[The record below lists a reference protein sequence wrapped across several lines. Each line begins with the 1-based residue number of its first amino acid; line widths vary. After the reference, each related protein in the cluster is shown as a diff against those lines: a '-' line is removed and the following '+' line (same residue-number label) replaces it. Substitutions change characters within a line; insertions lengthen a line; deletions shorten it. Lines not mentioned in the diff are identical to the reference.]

1 MGLAMIVPS
10 RGRPQAVR
18 ELVEA
23 FAATVQ
29 VGDTRLVWAVDRDDP
44 DLRRYRTAVTKTHN
58 RQVTVHAVTGGTM
71 VAALNEAALLLARD
85 DPTVEAVGFLGD
97 DHRPRTPGWDAAF
110 LTALREPGC
119 GLAYG
124 DDLFSSDFVPTH
136 IAVRASIVD
145 ALGWMVHPSLRHM
158 YVDTLWR
165 DLGDAAE
172 ALRYLK
178 DPDPDRTVIVEHMHY
193 QCGKAVEDDAYR
205 RVNAPAVYA
214 ADEHAFQ
221 ELHAST
227 EFARAVAV
235 ISSIVGGA
243 P

>member
-18 ELVEA
+18 ELVDA
-23 FAATVQ
+23 FAATVA

-44 DLRRYRTAVTKTHN
+44 DLRRYRAAVTKTRN
-58 RQVTVHAVTGGTM
+58 RQVTVHAVEGGTM

-85 DPTVEAVGFLGD
+85 DPTVEAAGFLGD

-119 GLAYG
+119 GLVYG
-124 DDLFSSDFVPTH
+124 DDLYSSDFVPTH
-136 IAVRASIVD
+136 IAMRTSIVR

-165 DLGDAAE
+165 DMGNAAG

-178 DPDPDRTVIVEHMHY
+178 NASPERTVIVEHMHY
-193 QCGKAVEDDAYR
+193 QCGKAVEDEAYR
-205 RVNAPAVYA
+205 RVNAPEVYA
-214 ADEHAFQ
+214 ADEQAFR
-221 ELHAST
+221 ELHASG
-227 EFARAVAV
+227 EIARAANV
-235 ISSIVGGA
+235 ICSIVGGA